1 MGETSSDYIKTHGL
15 VRKYVVGVI
24 VLALAGVASVI
35 NGDSGSVLTLK
46 VLGAIPF
53 AVSWICL
60 PQLYDGVRSRTPFSP
75 SFVERTALE
84 GLLLG
89 VAVVL
94 LWWTEERQPLGILVP
109 AAFAAIIYF
118 IVSSLLYRLK
128 RNG

>member
-1 MGETSSDYIKTHGL
+1 M
-15 VRKYVVGVI
+15 RKYAVGAF
-24 VLALAGVASVI
+24 VLAFAGVASVF

-53 AVSWICL
+53 AIAWICL
-60 PQLYDGVRSRTPFSP
+60 PQLYDGVRSRTPFTP

-94 LWWTEERQPLGILVP
+94 LWWTAERQPLGILVP
-109 AAFAAIIYF
+109 AAIAAILYF